1 MLQPTIRKR
10 ILGIALGLIFLMAIT
25 SALSMVMTRRI
36 AHQLDEFSSK
46 YVEAYGHLA
55 RMNIRSLEQALALR
69 RLMISRMQSPP
80 DEPSMAD
87 QRKIYEAKGQEIEQE
102 AQAARA
108 LINAIIDDSSTAS
121 DNARLGRID
130 DRIERVISDL
140 HRYLGEEYKRLLM
153 LLEAGN
159 IAEARVSVARTDAL
173 RDDLNQRIEI
183 IRTDMLALVRG
194 DAVMTMRDQQ
204 TAIVISVV
212 LTLLAGI
219 LGLIFSLFIS
229 TGITGP
235 VRRLLEGTRAV
246 EAGRLDGSIDVTTR
260 DEIGQ
265 LTTAFNNMVEQLRHK
280 ERLRETF
287 GRYVD
292 PRVVEGLIERQS
304 LTASDGE
311 RRVMTVLF
319 CDMKGFTSL
328 SEGMTPQGLVKV
340 MNHYLSTMSGPI
352 RSHRGIIDKYIG
364 DAIMAY
370 WGPPF
375 TEHSEQARLACLAAV
390 EMADRGAALRTELP
404 ELLGV
409 RTVPSDCDVRIGVA
423 TGEVLVGSIGS
434 EFMMSYTVMGD
445 AVNLA
450 SRLENVN
457 KIYGTHSLASE
468 PAIAA
473 AGDADRGSRDRPA
486 GGGRTD
492 QTRSR
497 VRDHGPQGRAR
508 REAAGA
514 AGAICRGTR
523 RLSRAALGRGTSGVP
538 RGARSGPR
546 RRAVAGAGQARRGF
560 SGQSAACGLGRRVA
574 SRSEVIGRAAL
585 MPRDTPARCCKTP
598 AAPART
604 SDAWC
609 PGSSRCASPAHS
621 QPAHSAPSAACPWCW
636 RRR

>member
-1 MLQPTIRKR
+1 MLRPTIRKR
-10 ILGIALGLIFLMAIT
+10 ILGIAIGLIFLMAIT
-25 SALSMVMTRRI
+25 SALSTVMTRKI

-55 RMNIRSLEQALALR
+55 RMNVRSLEQALALR
-69 RLMISRMQSPP
+69 RMAISKMLTPP
-80 DEPSMAD
+80 DNAGFAER
-87 QRKIYEAKGQEIEQE
+87 QKIYEGMWKEIEQE

-108 LINAIIDDSSTAS
+108 LINAIIDDTATES
-121 DNARLGRID
+121 DNAKLGRID
-130 DRIERVISDL
+130 DRIEHVSGDL
-140 HRYLGEEYKRLLM
+140 RRYLDDEYKRLLP

-159 IAEARVSVARTDAL
+159 FTAASGSLMRSDAL
-173 RDDLNQRIEI
+173 RDEFNRKIDE
-183 IRTDMLALVRG
+183 IRTDMLALVRA
-194 DAVMTMRDQQ
+194 DAKVTMRDQN
-204 TAIVISVV
+204 TAIVISVILTV
-212 LTLLAGI
+212 LASVAGLL
-219 LGLIFSLFIS
+219 FSLFVSI
-229 TGITGP
+229 GITRP
-235 VRRLLEGTRAV
+235 VRRLLDGTRAV

-265 LTTAFNNMVEQLRHK
+265 LTSAFNNMVEQLRHK

-292 PRVVEGLIERQS
+292 PRVVEGLIDPQS
-304 LTASDGE
+304 LTAGDGE

-450 SRLENVN
+450 SRLEGAN
-457 KIYGTHSLASE
+457 KIYGSHSLASE
-468 PAIAA
+468 PAIIA
-473 AGDADRGSRDRPA
+473 AGDAIEAREIDRLVVA
-486 GGGRTD
+486 G
-492 QTRSR
+492 QTRPEAVFEIMGR
-497 VRDHGPQGRAR
+497 KGELGEKLLALRERYAEGLAAYRTRRWDEARQAFHAALEAVPGDGPSLALAR
-508 REAAGA
+508 RVEDF
-514 AGAICRGTR
+514 
-523 RLSRAALGRGTSGVP
+523 
-538 RGARSGPR
+538 
-546 RRAVAGAGQARRGF
+546 QAN
-560 SGQSAACGLGRRVA
+560 
-574 SRSEVIGRAAL
+574 
-585 MPRDTPARCCKTP
+585 PPPADWD
-598 AAPART
+598 
-604 SDAWC
+604 DAW
-609 PGSSRCASPAHS
+609 RLD
-621 QPAHSAPSAACPWCW
+621 QK
-636 RRR
+636 

>member
-1 MLQPTIRKR
+1 MLRPTIRKR
-10 ILGIALGLIFLMAIT
+10 ILGIAIGLIFLMAIT
-25 SALSMVMTRRI
+25 SALSTVMTRKI
-36 AHQLDEFSSK
+36 AHQLDELTSK

-69 RLMISRMQSPP
+69 RIVIGRMQSPP
-80 DEPSMAD
+80 DMAFSAD
-87 QRKIYEAKGQEIEQE
+87 QHKIYETKGQEIEQE

-108 LINAIIDDSSTAS
+108 LINAIIDDVSTES

-130 DRIERVISDL
+130 DRIERVTSDL
-140 HRYLGEEYKRLLM
+140 RRYLGEEYRRLLSQ
-153 LLEAGN
+153 LDAGN
-159 IAEARVSVARTDAL
+159 FAEARASLARTDTL
-173 RDDLNQRIEI
+173 RDELNQRIED
-183 IRTDMLALVRG
+183 IRTDMLTQVRS
-194 DAVMTMRDQQ
+194 DAVATMRDQK

-219 LGLIFSLFIS
+219 LGLMFSIFIS

-246 EAGRLDGSIDVTTR
+246 EAGQLDGSIDVTTR

-292 PRVVEGLIERQS
+292 PRVVEGLIDPQS

-352 RSHRGIIDKYIG
+352 RGHRGIIDKYIG

-375 TEHSEQARLACLAAV
+375 TEDSEQARLACLAAV
-390 EMADRGAALRTELP
+390 EMADRGTALRTELP

-409 RTVPSDCDVRIGVA
+409 RTVPSDCDVRIGIA

-450 SRLENVN
+450 SRLEGANKAFGTRFLVN
-457 KIYGTHSLASE
+457 SRTAEMASE
-468 PAIAA
+468 LFEFREIDLILVDGKQEPEHAFEVVGRRGELTLAVRALLERFAEGLAA
-473 AGDADRGSRDRPA
+473 Y
-486 GGGRTD
+486 
-492 QTRSR
+492 
-497 VRDHGPQGRAR
+497 
-508 REAAGA
+508 
-514 AGAICRGTR
+514 
-523 RLSRAALGRGTSGVP
+523 
-538 RGARSGPR
+538 R
-546 RRAVAGAGQARRGF
+546 RRAWGE
-560 SGQSAACGLGRRVA
+560 AAA
-574 SRSEVIGRAAL
+574 AFIAAL
-585 MPRDTPARCCKTP
+585 EAVPEDGPSKVFLARLEHLKADP
-598 AAPART
+598 PPPE
-604 SDAWC
+604 WN
-609 PGSSRCASPAHS
+609 GV
-621 QPAHSAPSAACPWCW
+621 WVLGEK
-636 RRR
+636 